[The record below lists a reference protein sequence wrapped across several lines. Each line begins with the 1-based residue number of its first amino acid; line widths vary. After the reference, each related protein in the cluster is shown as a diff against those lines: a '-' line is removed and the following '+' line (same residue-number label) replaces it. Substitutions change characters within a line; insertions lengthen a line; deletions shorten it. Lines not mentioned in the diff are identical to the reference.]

1 MLLTDA
7 LRRHLN
13 ALTAEGRSP
22 ETIRC
27 TKYGLR
33 RFLVFLTTLQI
44 EHIEQL
50 DHEALMRYREDV
62 SCRLTPKG
70 TVLSPGFQAG
80 LLGYVRV
87 FCRWMV
93 EQDWLVADPS
103 KRVPIPQTSH
113 QLPKAIMEYDEV
125 QRVLRQP
132 DMQTALGFRD
142 RVILEVLYSS
152 GIRRAEVAHLRVDDI
167 DTEHG
172 FLVVR
177 EGKGRKDRAV
187 PIGAT
192 VCALLN
198 TYLAGIRS
206 DWAGA
211 RSNAHLFLGVGGQR
225 LQPSAIGGVVKRHSL
240 AAGLTKPAST
250 HSFRHAC
257 ATHMLR
263 AGASIRHIQELLG
276 HASIDS
282 TMIYTRVT
290 INDLRAAHRQF
301 HPREQGPEQD

>member
-7 LRRHLN
+7 VRCHLN
-13 ALTAEGRSP
+13 ALTAGGRSP
-22 ETIRC
+22 DTVRC

-33 RFLVFLTTLQI
+33 RFVIFLATAQL

-62 SCRLTPKG
+62 SCRLTSKG
-70 TVLSPGFQAG
+70 TMLSLGFQAG

-93 EQDWLVADPS
+93 AQDWLIADPS
-103 KRVPIPQTSH
+103 KRVPIPQTAH
-113 QLPKAIMEYDEV
+113 HLPKAIMEYDEV
-125 QRVLRQP
+125 LRVLSQP
-132 DMQTALGFRD
+132 DAHTTLGFRD
-142 RVILEVLYSS
+142 RVIMEVLYSS
-152 GIRRAEVAHLRVDDI
+152 GIRRAEVAHLRVDDV

-172 FLVVR
+172 FLIVR

-187 PIGAT
+187 PIGAS

-198 TYLAGIRS
+198 TYLTGIRP
-206 DWAGA
+206 DWPGA
-211 RSNAHLFLGVGGQR
+211 KHDAHLFLGVGGRR
-225 LQPSAIGGVVKRHSL
+225 LQPLAIGDIVQRHSL
-240 AAGLTKPAST
+240 AAGLTKSVST

-301 HPREQGPEQD
+301 HPREQDADNV